1 LQRRGR
7 DDFVRQSDEVD
18 LPPPKGGDSRRPAQQ
33 WIDELGEPTELVAR
47 ALQQDASVSVRVS
60 VHLDQMIQSG
70 ASSDQRSPKLV
81 RRARDPEVQVL
92 VAAPG
97 KMHL

>member
-1 LQRRGR
+1 M
-7 DDFVRQSDEVD
+7 RQSDEVD
-18 LPPPKGGDSRRPAQQ
+18 LPPPKGGDARRPAQQ
-33 WIDELGEPTELVAR
+33 RIDELGEPTELVAR

-70 ASSDQRSPKLV
+70 ARSDQRGPKLV
-81 RRARDPEVQVL
+81 RRARDPEVQIL
-92 VAAPG
+92 IAAPG